1 MSTPTTCART
11 LSLLGAL
18 LLLSATAPASRA
30 APGDISTV
38 AGGAG
43 SGSAL
48 LLGQTPMGVA
58 ISVPWVYVADAP
70 RGVIRRIDTTTGV
83 ETVVAGNGASGFAGD
98 GGPATAAELNYPTGV
113 ALDTAGDLFI
123 ADQDNSVVRKVD
135 GTTGAITTVA
145 GMAGMFDFT
154 GDGGPATVAAL
165 NHPAGVALDGVGNL
179 FIADSGNCVVRKV
192 TATGTISTVAGTGGF
207 CDFAGDGGLATAAE
221 LSSPTGVALDAAG
234 NLFIADSWNCV
245 VRKVTATTGKI
256 STVAGTG
263 GVCGFAGD
271 GGAAKAAQLY
281 YPTGVALDGTG
292 NLFIADSGNCVI
304 RKVAT
309 TGKISTVAGTG
320 GACGFAGDGGAATAA
335 QLNSPMD
342 VALDSTGNLF
352 IADAYNFRIRQV
364 GATSHKMSTLAGNG
378 TASFSGDGGAATV
391 AELSFPADVVLG
403 GSGDLFVVDQGNC
416 VIRKVGAVTGM
427 ISTVAGTGGTC
438 DFAGDGG
445 PATAAE
451 LSFPAGAAFDGT
463 GDLIIADQSNCV
475 IRKVH
480 MTTGTISTVAG
491 TGGACGFAGDGGP
504 ATAAELYLPAGV
516 ALDVAGNLFI
526 ADQDNFVIRRVDAMT
541 HQISTVA
548 GTPGISGF
556 AGDGG
561 PATAAEL
568 SNITGVALDGAGN
581 LFIADTGN
589 CVIRKVVAATG
600 AISTVAGIGGAC
612 GFAGDGG
619 AATAA
624 ELNVPMGF
632 AFDATGKLFVAD
644 SSNERIRRVEA
655 TTTTTTQAPATTSTT
670 TTSTS
675 TTAPTTTSTTVTT
688 TTQAPTTTST
698 TSTTAPTTTSTTSTT
713 VPPTTSTTDTTTTEA
728 PTTTSTTVTT
738 TTQAPATTSTTS
750 TTAPTATSTTSTTV
764 PPTTST
770 SVTTTTQA
778 PSTTSTT
785 ASMSTTT
792 TSATAS
798 TTTTEAPTTTTTTLP
813 CTTARCTLAVAQSG
827 LECAGQTLPAGV
839 TAKLARAEWFIDQAA
854 TRPARTARKLRK
866 EARRA
871 LKQAGTKAMR
881 ASQGRRP
888 QISRPCAEALRNA
901 AQSIVS
907 GLEP

>member
-1 MSTPTTCART
+1 MRAGRATTGHFARGASWPETCSEPPTMGTPTTCART

-58 ISVPWVYVADAP
+58 ISVPLVYVADAP

-113 ALDTAGDLFI
+113 ALDAAGDLFI
-123 ADQDNSVVRKVD
+123 ADQDSSVVRKVD
-135 GTTGAITTVA
+135 GTTGAISTVA

-154 GDGGPATVAAL
+154 GDGGPATVAEL

-192 TATGTISTVAGTGGF
+192 ATTGTISTVAGTGGF
-207 CDFAGDGGLATAAE
+207 CDFAGDGGPATAAE
-221 LSSPTGVALDAAG
+221 LSSPTGVAVDGAG
-234 NLFIADSWNCV
+234 NVFIADSANCV
-245 VRKVTATTGKI
+245 VRKVTATTGTI

-271 GGAAKAAQLY
+271 GGAAKAAQLN
-281 YPTGVALDGTG
+281 YPTGVAVDGAG

-320 GACGFAGDGGAATAA
+320 GACGFAGDGGAGTAA

-352 IADAYNFRIRQV
+352 IADTYNFRIRQV

-378 TASFSGDGGAATV
+378 TASFGGNGGAATV

-416 VIRKVGAVTGM
+416 VIRKVGAVTGT

-445 PATAAE
+445 PATAAA

-463 GDLIIADQSNCV
+463 GDLIVADQSNCV
-475 IRKVH
+475 IRKVN

-504 ATAAELYLPAGV
+504 AAAAELYLPAGV

-541 HQISTVA
+541 HQ
-548 GTPGISGF
+548 
-556 AGDGG
+556 
-561 PATAAEL
+561 
-568 SNITGVALDGAGN
+568 
-581 LFIADTGN
+581 
-589 CVIRKVVAATG
+589 
-600 AISTVAGIGGAC
+600 ISTVAGIGGAC

-644 SSNERIRRVEA
+644 SGNGRVRRVEA

-670 TTSTS
+670 T
-675 TTAPTTTSTTVTT
+675 
-688 TTQAPTTTST
+688 ST
-698 TSTTAPTTTSTTSTT
+698 TSTTAPT
-713 VPPTTSTTDTTTTEA
+713 
-728 PTTTSTTVTT
+728 
-738 TTQAPATTSTTS
+738 
-750 TTAPTATSTTSTTV
+750 
-764 PPTTST
+764 
-770 SVTTTTQA
+770 
-778 PSTTSTT
+778 
-785 ASMSTTT
+785 
-792 TSATAS
+792 
-798 TTTTEAPTTTTTTLP
+798 
-813 CTTARCTLAVAQSG
+813 
-827 LECAGQTLPAGV
+827 
-839 TAKLARAEWFIDQAA
+839 
-854 TRPARTARKLRK
+854 
-866 EARRA
+866 
-871 LKQAGTKAMR
+871 
-881 ASQGRRP
+881 
-888 QISRPCAEALRNA
+888 
-901 AQSIVS
+901 
-907 GLEP
+907 

>member
-1 MSTPTTCART
+1 MGTPTTCART

-48 LLGQTPMGVA
+48 LLGQSPMGVA
-58 ISVPWVYVADAP
+58 VSGSRVYVADAP

-123 ADQDNSVVRKVD
+123 ADQDSSVVRKVD
-135 GTTGAITTVA
+135 GTTGAISTVA

-154 GDGGPATVAAL
+154 GDGGPATLAEL

-207 CDFAGDGGLATAAE
+207 CDFAGDGGLATAAA

-234 NLFIADSWNCV
+234 DLFIADSSNCV

-378 TASFSGDGGAATV
+378 TASFGGDGGAATV

-416 VIRKVGAVTGM
+416 VIRKVGAVTGT

-451 LSFPAGAAFDGT
+451 LNFPAGAAFDGT

-475 IRKVH
+475 IRKVQ

-568 SNITGVALDGAGN
+568 STTTGVALDGAGN

-688 TTQAPTTTST
+688 TTQAPATTST

-813 CTTARCTLAVAQSG
+813 CITARCTLAVAQSG
-827 LECAGQTLPAGV
+827 PECAGQTLPAGV
-839 TAKLARAEWFIDQAA
+839 TAKLARAEWLIDQAA
-854 TRPARTARKLRK
+854 TGAARTARKLRK

-888 QISRPCAEALRNA
+888 QISRACAEALRNA

>member
-1 MSTPTTCART
+1 MGTPTTCART

-48 LLGQTPMGVA
+48 LLGQSPMGVA
-58 ISVPWVYVADAP
+58 ISVPRVYVADAP
-70 RGVIRRIDTTTGV
+70 RGVIRRIDTTTGI

-98 GGPATAAELNYPTGV
+98 GGPATAAELSYPTGV

-123 ADQDNSVVRKVD
+123 ADQDNSVIRKVD
-135 GTTGAITTVA
+135 GTTGAISTVA

-192 TATGTISTVAGTGGF
+192 TATGTISTAAGTAGF
-207 CDFAGDGGLATAAE
+207 CDFAGDGGLATAAA

-234 NLFIADSWNCV
+234 DLFIADSSNCV

-271 GGAAKAAQLY
+271 GGAAKAAQLA

-292 NLFIADSGNCVI
+292 NLFVDESGNCVS
-304 RKVAT
+304 RKGAT

-378 TASFSGDGGAATV
+378 TASFGGDGGAATV

-445 PATAAE
+445 PATSAE
-451 LSFPAGAAFDGT
+451 LNFPAGVAFDGA
-463 GDLIIADQSNCV
+463 GDLFIADQSNCV

-480 MTTGTISTVAG
+480 MTTGAISTVAG

-504 ATAAELYLPAGV
+504 ATAAELNLPMDVVLDGAG
-516 ALDVAGNLFI
+516 DLFI
-526 ADQDNFVIRRVDAMT
+526 AD
-541 HQISTVA
+541 S
-548 GTPGISGF
+548 
-556 AGDGG
+556 
-561 PATAAEL
+561 
-568 SNITGVALDGAGN
+568 
-581 LFIADTGN
+581 GN
-589 CVIRKVVAATG
+589 CVIREVAAATG

-644 SSNERIRRVEA
+644 SNNERIRRVEA

-675 TTAPTTTSTTVTT
+675 TTAPTTSSTTVTT

-713 VPPTTSTTDTTTTEA
+713 APDRTTTA
-728 PTTTSTTVTT
+728 
-738 TTQAPATTSTTS
+738 QA
-750 TTAPTATSTTSTTV
+750 
-764 PPTTST
+764 
-770 SVTTTTQA
+770 
-778 PSTTSTT
+778 
-785 ASMSTTT
+785 
-792 TSATAS
+792 
-798 TTTTEAPTTTTTTLP
+798 
-813 CTTARCTLAVAQSG
+813 
-827 LECAGQTLPAGV
+827 
-839 TAKLARAEWFIDQAA
+839 
-854 TRPARTARKLRK
+854 
-866 EARRA
+866 
-871 LKQAGTKAMR
+871 KQ
-881 ASQGRRP
+881 
-888 QISRPCAEALRNA
+888 
-901 AQSIVS
+901 
-907 GLEP
+907 

>member
-1 MSTPTTCART
+1 MRAGRATTGHFARGASWPETCSQPPTMGTPTTCART

-58 ISVPWVYVADAP
+58 ISVPLVYVADAP

-83 ETVVAGNGASGFAGD
+83 ETVVAGHGASGFAGD
-98 GGPATAAELNYPTGV
+98 GGPATAAELSYPTGV

-135 GTTGAITTVA
+135 GTTGAISTVA

-154 GDGGPATVAAL
+154 GDGGPATVAEL

-192 TATGTISTVAGTGGF
+192 TATGTISTVAGTGG
-207 CDFAGDGGLATAAE
+207 
-221 LSSPTGVALDAAG
+221 V
-234 NLFIADSWNCV
+234 
-245 VRKVTATTGKI
+245 
-256 STVAGTG
+256 
-263 GVCGFAGD
+263 
-271 GGAAKAAQLY
+271 
-281 YPTGVALDGTG
+281 
-292 NLFIADSGNCVI
+292 
-304 RKVAT
+304 
-309 TGKISTVAGTG
+309 
-320 GACGFAGDGGAATAA
+320 CGFAGDGGAATAA

-378 TASFSGDGGAATV
+378 TASFGGDGGAATV

-416 VIRKVGAVTGM
+416 VIRKVGAVTGT

-445 PATAAE
+445 PATAAA
-451 LSFPAGAAFDGT
+451 LSFPAGAAFDGA

-475 IRKVH
+475 IRKVN

-504 ATAAELYLPAGV
+504 AAAAELYLPAGV

-568 SNITGVALDGAGN
+568 STTTGVALDGAGN

-624 ELNVPMGF
+624 ELNLPFDVVLDGAGDLFIADSGNCVIRKVVAATGAISTVAGIGGACGFAGDGGAAAAAELNVPMGF

-644 SSNERIRRVEA
+644 SNNERIRRVEA

-670 TTSTS
+670 S
-675 TTAPTTTSTTVTT
+675 TTAPTAPTTTTNTTVTT
-688 TTQAPTTTST
+688 TTQP
-698 TSTTAPTTTSTTSTT
+698 
-713 VPPTTSTTDTTTTEA
+713 
-728 PTTTSTTVTT
+728 
-738 TTQAPATTSTTS
+738 
-750 TTAPTATSTTSTTV
+750 
-764 PPTTST
+764 
-770 SVTTTTQA
+770 
-778 PSTTSTT
+778 
-785 ASMSTTT
+785 
-792 TSATAS
+792 
-798 TTTTEAPTTTTTTLP
+798 
-813 CTTARCTLAVAQSG
+813 
-827 LECAGQTLPAGV
+827 
-839 TAKLARAEWFIDQAA
+839 
-854 TRPARTARKLRK
+854 
-866 EARRA
+866 
-871 LKQAGTKAMR
+871 
-881 ASQGRRP
+881 
-888 QISRPCAEALRNA
+888 
-901 AQSIVS
+901 
-907 GLEP
+907 

>member
-135 GTTGAITTVA
+135 GTTGAISTVA

-154 GDGGPATVAAL
+154 GDGGPATVAEL

-245 VRKVTATTGKI
+245 VRK
-256 STVAGTG
+256 
-263 GVCGFAGD
+263 
-271 GGAAKAAQLY
+271 KA
-281 YPTGVALDGTG
+281 
-292 NLFIADSGNCVI
+292 
-304 RKVAT
+304 AT

-378 TASFSGDGGAATV
+378 TASFGGDGGAATV

-624 ELNVPMGF
+624 ELNVPMRF

-713 VPPTTSTTDTTTTEA
+713 VPPTTSTTVTTTTQAPTTTSTTSTTAPTTTSTTSTTVSPTTSTTDTTTTEA

-738 TTQAPATTSTTS
+738 TTQAPAKTGRASRRETQTTSTTS
-750 TTAPTATSTTSTTV
+750 TT
-764 PPTTST
+764 
-770 SVTTTTQA
+770 
-778 PSTTSTT
+778 
-785 ASMSTTT
+785 
-792 TSATAS
+792 
-798 TTTTEAPTTTTTTLP
+798 
-813 CTTARCTLAVAQSG
+813 
-827 LECAGQTLPAGV
+827 
-839 TAKLARAEWFIDQAA
+839 
-854 TRPARTARKLRK
+854 
-866 EARRA
+866 
-871 LKQAGTKAMR
+871 
-881 ASQGRRP
+881 
-888 QISRPCAEALRNA
+888 
-901 AQSIVS
+901 
-907 GLEP
+907 

>member
-1 MSTPTTCART
+1 MRAGRATTGHFARGASWPETCSQPPTMGTPTTCARA

-58 ISVPWVYVADAP
+58 ISVPLVYVADAP

-83 ETVVAGNGASGFAGD
+83 ETVVAGHGASGFAGD
-98 GGPATAAELNYPTGV
+98 GGPATAAELSYPTGV

-135 GTTGAITTVA
+135 GTTGAISTVA
-145 GMAGMFDFT
+145 GTAGSCCSA
-154 GDGGPATVAAL
+154 GDGGAATAAEL
-165 NHPAGVALDGVGNL
+165 YHPAGVALDGAGNL
-179 FIADSGNCVVRKV
+179 FIADSGNCV
-192 TATGTISTVAGTGGF
+192 
-207 CDFAGDGGLATAAE
+207 L
-221 LSSPTGVALDAAG
+221 
-234 NLFIADSWNCV
+234 
-245 VRKVTATTGKI
+245 
-256 STVAGTG
+256 
-263 GVCGFAGD
+263 
-271 GGAAKAAQLY
+271 
-281 YPTGVALDGTG
+281 
-292 NLFIADSGNCVI
+292 

-378 TASFSGDGGAATV
+378 TASFGGDGGAATV

-416 VIRKVGAVTGM
+416 VIRKVGAVTGT

-445 PATAAE
+445 PATAAA

-475 IRKVH
+475 IRKVN

-504 ATAAELYLPAGV
+504 AAAAELYLPAGV

-568 SNITGVALDGAGN
+568 STTTGVALDGAGN

-624 ELNVPMGF
+624 ELNLPFDVVLDGAGDLFIADSGNCVIREVAAATGAISTVAGIGGACGFAGDGGAATAAELNLPFDVVLVGAGDLFIADSGNCVIREVAAATGAISTVAGIGGACGFAGDGSAATAAELNVPMGF

-644 SSNERIRRVEA
+644 SSNGRVRRVEA

-670 TTSTS
+670 TSTTS
-675 TTAPTTTSTTVTT
+675 TTAPTTTSTTSTTAPPTTSTTDTTTTEAPTTTSTTVTT

-698 TSTTAPTTTSTTSTT
+698 TSTTAPTTTSTT
-713 VPPTTSTTDTTTTEA
+713 TSKA
-728 PTTTSTTVTT
+728 PRAATATKTT
-738 TTQAPATTSTTS
+738 TTQAPT
-750 TTAPTATSTTSTTV
+750 
-764 PPTTST
+764 
-770 SVTTTTQA
+770 
-778 PSTTSTT
+778 
-785 ASMSTTT
+785 
-792 TSATAS
+792 
-798 TTTTEAPTTTTTTLP
+798 PTTTTTT
-813 CTTARCTLAVAQSG
+813 TTH
-827 LECAGQTLPAGV
+827 PAP
-839 TAKLARAEWFIDQAA
+839 TNPS
-854 TRPARTARKLRK
+854 T
-866 EARRA
+866 
-871 LKQAGTKAMR
+871 
-881 ASQGRRP
+881 
-888 QISRPCAEALRNA
+888 
-901 AQSIVS
+901 
-907 GLEP
+907 

>member
-1 MSTPTTCART
+1 MGTPTTCART

-38 AGGAG
+38 AGGAS

-48 LLGQTPMGVA
+48 LLGQSPMGVA
-58 ISVPWVYVADAP
+58 ISVPRVYVADAP
-70 RGVIRRIDTTTGV
+70 RGVIRLIDTTTGV

-98 GGPATAAELNYPTGV
+98 RGPATAAELSYPTGV

-135 GTTGAITTVA
+135 GTTGAISTVA

-154 GDGGPATVAAL
+154 GDGGPATVAEL
-165 NHPAGVALDGVGNL
+165 NHPAGVALDGAGNL

-207 CDFAGDGGLATAAE
+207 CDFAGDGGPATAAE
-221 LSSPTGVALDAAG
+221 LSSPTGVAVDGAG
-234 NLFIADSWNCV
+234 NVFIADSANCV
-245 VRKVTATTGKI
+245 VRKVTATTGTI

-271 GGAAKAAQLY
+271 GGAATAAQLN
-281 YPTGVALDGTG
+281 YPTGVALDAAG
-292 NLFIADSGNCVI
+292 NLLIADSGNCVI

-320 GACGFAGDGGAATAA
+320 GACGFAGDGGAGTAA

-352 IADAYNFRIRQV
+352 IADTYNFRIRQV

-378 TASFSGDGGAATV
+378 TASFGGDGGAATV

-451 LSFPAGAAFDGT
+451 LNFPAGAAFDGT

-504 ATAAELYLPAGV
+504 AAAAELYLPAGV

-526 ADQDNFVIRRVDAMT
+526 ADQDNFVIRRVDATT

-568 SNITGVALDGAGN
+568 SNTTGVALDGAGN

-619 AATAA
+619 AAAAA

-713 VPPTTSTTDTTTTEA
+713 VPPTT
-728 PTTTSTTVTT
+728 
-738 TTQAPATTSTTS
+738 
-750 TTAPTATSTTSTTV
+750 
-764 PPTTST
+764 
-770 SVTTTTQA
+770 
-778 PSTTSTT
+778 
-785 ASMSTTT
+785 
-792 TSATAS
+792 
-798 TTTTEAPTTTTTTLP
+798 
-813 CTTARCTLAVAQSG
+813 
-827 LECAGQTLPAGV
+827 
-839 TAKLARAEWFIDQAA
+839 
-854 TRPARTARKLRK
+854 
-866 EARRA
+866 
-871 LKQAGTKAMR
+871 
-881 ASQGRRP
+881 
-888 QISRPCAEALRNA
+888 
-901 AQSIVS
+901 
-907 GLEP
+907 